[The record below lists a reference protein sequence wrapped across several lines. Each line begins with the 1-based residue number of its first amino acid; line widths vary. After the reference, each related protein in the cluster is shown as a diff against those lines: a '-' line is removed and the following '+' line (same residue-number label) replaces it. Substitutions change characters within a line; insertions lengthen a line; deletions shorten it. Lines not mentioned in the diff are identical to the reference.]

1 MKSSIIMS
9 KHKFDENYTF
19 RIKMCTVVVETNK
32 NVGQQNKH
40 VNESLRR
47 PEILIFY
54 ENAIFV
60 R

>member
-1 MKSSIIMS
+1 MS
-9 KHKFDENYTF
+9 KHKFDENYTL